1 MKMNRAIRSRMLR
14 WPYADDGFGNEI
26 PSLNFQATWY
36 FVTGDL
42 W

>member
-1 MKMNRAIRSRMLR
+1 MDRYIRSRLLR

-26 PSLNFQATWY
+26 PALEFAAVWY
-36 FVTGDL
+36 FVTGHE

>member
-1 MKMNRAIRSRMLR
+1 MSMNRAIRSRLLG

-26 PSLNFQATWY
+26 LVPNHQPVWY
-36 FVTGDL
+36 FVTGEP

>member
-1 MKMNRAIRSRMLR
+1 MNREIRGRLLR

-26 PSLNFQATWY
+26 PVQDFKSVWY
-36 FVTGDL
+36 FVTGDV